1 MEENRRSELLLISDA
16 HKGVVIDKNQK
27 EKTNQTPKKKKRK

>member
-27 EKTNQTPKKKKRK
+27 KKPIKHQRKKA